1 MKTSEFLT
9 DLKLLMAEPDFSD
22 REILRVATM
31 QLRNRL
37 YPHLMKLNDGYYT
50 REETLTIKTGSDRID
65 MPVDGL
71 SDSYVDVKVK
81 VGERYELL
89 TKVQPSQVDGDG
101 TGKPKAFYLMGREMV
116 FDRKADRDYEVRFI
130 YQYLPPDLVE
140 ERAAPMCTSKT
151 DGSNLPRINTDPF
164 TYADLVSSGTE
175 RTYATLW
182 RSDGSHERVAT
193 IPNPNAYENPSSS
206 QFRFTQA
213 VYDEYIKDIPD
224 EVVETCCISFGMG
237 SRFVAVPNT
246 YRLLLMHLTAAA
258 MMRTIGDYEAAQV
271 HQGEVDLL
279 TQSSSVKGRQGQNHR
294 LIRNVWY

>member
-22 REILRVATM
+22 KEILRVATM
-31 QLRNRL
+31 QLKNRL

-50 REETLTIKTGSDRID
+50 REETVTLKAGATRAD

-140 ERAAPMCTSKT
+140 ERAAPMCSAAS
-151 DGSNLPRINTDPF
+151 DGDSIPRITTSAF
-164 TYADLVSSGTE
+164 TYEDIYSSGADSS
-175 RTYATLW
+175 YATLW
-182 RSDGSHERVAT
+182 RSDGSHERLAT
-193 IPNPNAYENPSSS
+193 VDVEGLAPDPTNYVRIS
-206 QFRFTQA
+206 QA
-213 VYDEYIKDIPD
+213 SYDDVVSKIAPD
-224 EVVETCCISFGMG
+224 VLKRACISFGMG